1 MEKVD
6 RQLRYRQ
13 IREILHECGELTAK
27 EIAIEMMNRG
37 YVPTNERN
45 WAAPRCTELFQEG
58 QLELT
63 GKKRDTLTNK
73 WVWMYRLTKEEDG
86 S

>member
-27 EIAIEMMNRG
+27 EVAKEMKYRG
-37 YVPTNERN
+37 YTPTDERA
-45 WAAPRCTELFQEG
+45 WSAPRLTELYYDGE
-58 QLELT
+58 LEIT
-63 GKKRDTLTNK
+63 GKKRDILTNK